1 MRRQSNSADYMVI
14 AGVKSNSASA
24 WALFPRQLFACQA
37 GQTTVEYLL
46 LVAVL
51 IVAMAASL
59 EVLFGA
65 LSSLFRDLGG
75 VIGQPY
81 P

>member
-1 MRRQSNSADYMVI
+1 M
-14 AGVKSNSASA
+14 
-24 WALFPRQLFACQA
+24 FACQA